1 MQPCTASWSAMSSID
16 KVLHTVN
23 KTIQFLAVS
32 ALMLTAN
39 SALAQKSGQS
49 MQIQYGVVVGSS
61 YVQEKSEAGKGA
73 LVGGAVGYGLT
84 RNKSSSKK
92 AAATVTGA
100 ALGGAAK
107 NKSQGSREARQ
118 YEVQTGSGMVVII
131 SDQTEIQVDDCVR
144 VENPGNSNANIRR
157 VDDGYCDPASAEVV
171 EELRE
176 DALEEANECADAKKE
191 LATAQ
196 SDEAFDRAYRKV
208 EILCNM

>member
-1 MQPCTASWSAMSSID
+1 MM
-16 KVLHTVN
+16 N
-23 KTIQFLAVS
+23 KTIQLLAAVTLLFVS
-32 ALMLTAN
+32 N
-39 SALAQKSGQS
+39 NALAQKSGQS

-61 YVQEKSEAGKGA
+61 YVQEKSEAGRGA

-118 YEVQTGSGMVVII
+118 YEVQTASGTVVII

-157 VDDGYCDPASAEVV
+157 VDGAYCDPASAEVV
-171 EELRE
+171 AELKE
-176 DALEEANECADAKKE
+176 DAIEEATECADAKKE
-191 LATAQ
+191 LAAAQ
-196 SDEAFDRAYRKV
+196 TDEAFDRAYRKV

>member
-1 MQPCTASWSAMSSID
+1 MMNKSIP
-16 KVLHTVN
+16 
-23 KTIQFLAVS
+23 FLA
-32 ALMLTAN
+32 AMLLLFVAGN
-39 SALAQKSGQS
+39 ALAQKSGQS

-61 YVQEKSEAGKGA
+61 YVQEKSTAGRGA

-118 YEVQTGSGMVVII
+118 YEVKTNSGVVVII

-144 VENPGNSNANIRR
+144 VENPGTGNANIRR
-157 VDDGYCDPASAEVV
+157 VENDYCDPAAADVV
-171 EELRE
+171 ADLQD
-176 DALEEANECADAKKE
+176 DALEEANECVDAKKE

-196 SDEAFDRAYRKV
+196 SDEAFDRAFRKV
-208 EILCNM
+208 EMLCNM